1 MTTSLFTYLIIIL
14 FGLVLGSFLNVV
26 ILRFDEL
33 RTIIKVRSHCPKCKK
48 NLAWYDLIPFFS
60 YVILAGRCRKCKKS
74 ISIQYP
80 LVEAGTAVILVL
92 LYWQFGLTFQF
103 AALAIVSALLVIIFV
118 YDILHLLVA
127 DILIYL
133 GLFVWFVFLLIQ
145 YGLIDANPSAI
156 FNSLLGGA
164 ILGGFLGLMVLVSRE
179 KWMGK
184 GDIALGALLGTIVGF
199 PNVILAGLLSF
210 VLGSILGVLLIL
222 SKKKSLKDKV
232 PFAPFLIIATWISLF
247 FSSQII
253 SWYWSSI
260 F

>member
-1 MTTSLFTYLIIIL
+1 MSELLTYLIIIL
-14 FGLVLGSFLNVV
+14 FCLILGSFLNVV

-33 RTIIKVRSHCPKCKK
+33 KTIIKVRSHCPKCKK

-60 YVILAGRCRKCKKS
+60 YVVLAGRCRRCKKS

-80 LVEAGTAVILVL
+80 LVEAGTAIIFVL

-103 AALAIVSALLVIIFV
+103 GALAIISALLIIIFT
-118 YDILHLLVA
+118 YDILRLLVA

-145 YGLIDANPSAI
+145 YGLIESDPSAI
-156 FNSLLGGA
+156 FNSLYGGI
-164 ILGGFLGLMVLVSRE
+164 ILGGFLSLLVLVSRE

-184 GDIALGALLGTIVGF
+184 GDITLGVLLGTIVGF
-199 PNVILAGLLSF
+199 PNVILAGLLAF
-210 VLGSILGVLLIL
+210 ILGSIVGVLLIL
-222 SKKKSLKDKV
+222 NKKKSLKDKV
-232 PFAPFLIIATWISLF
+232 PFAPFLITATWITLF

-253 SWYWSSI
+253 NWYWNSI